1 METLDLAD
9 LLRRNP
15 QIDVDKLN
23 ESIQLTER
31 VKGMMISQA
40 NHLLPM
46 PNERRMRV
54 SGSPGERYGFRLPS
68 QR

>member
-1 METLDLAD
+1 METPGAD

-31 VKGMMISQA
+31 VG
-40 NHLLPM
+40 
-46 PNERRMRV
+46 
-54 SGSPGERYGFRLPS
+54 
-68 QR
+68 